1 MGPGPSLQRVRELQP
16 GDPEQSR
23 LWDTAAVTLPFS
35 PSPHVPL
42 ALHWVAGELKA
53 PGMRQPELQTESNLI
68 MKTENKNHA
77 AASGAPASGTRPG
90 RRGPCRAGPVRA
102 GHGLGEAYKF
112 WGGSGGPP
120 RQPRAAPEWPCGL
133 GRALTR
139 PPPLTGG
146 MPRLLLHVLTL
157 SHRFERC
164 LGDGTE
170 SAL

>member
-1 MGPGPSLQRVRELQP
+1 MMTQRQAWGQGPACRESGSLQPRRSPELQP

-23 LWDTAAVTLPFS
+23 LWDTAAVALPFS

-42 ALHWVAGELKA
+42 ALRWVAGELKA
-53 PGMRQPELQTESNLI
+53 PGMRQPELRTESNLI
-68 MKTENKNHA
+68 MKTENKNHP

-102 GHGLGEAYKF
+102 EHGLGEAYKF

-133 GRALTR
+133 GRSLTR
-139 PPPLTGG
+139 PPPLTGW
-146 MPRLLLHVLTL
+146 MPRLLLHAAD
-157 SHRFERC
+157 S
-164 LGDGTE
+164 
-170 SAL
+170 

>member
-1 MGPGPSLQRVRELQP
+1 MTQRQAWGQGPACRQSGSLQPSRSPELQP

-42 ALHWVAGELKA
+42 ALRWVAGELKA
-53 PGMRQPELQTESNLI
+53 PGMRQPELRTESNLI
-68 MKTENKNHA
+68 MKTESKNHA

-112 WGGSGGPP
+112 WGGAQAGPP
-120 RQPRAAPEWPCGL
+120 SAQGCPGVAVWPWQVADPAPTSNRMGAPSSTPC
-133 GRALTR
+133 
-139 PPPLTGG
+139 
-146 MPRLLLHVLTL
+146 
-157 SHRFERC
+157 C
-164 LGDGTE
+164 
-170 SAL
+170 